1 MINALLIAIDVQNFI
16 NSLPYVGL
24 GMLGVFIVIG
34 AIILIMTA
42 MIKIENKVIQNKKNK
57 EQDNN

>member
-1 MINALLIAIDVQNFI
+1 MLNLLLLTIDFQNFI

-34 AIILIMTA
+34 TIILIMTA
-42 MIKIENKVIQNKKNK
+42 MIKIENKVKENKKSK
-57 EQDNN
+57 ENDNN

>member
-1 MINALLIAIDVQNFI
+1 MINLLLMTIDVQNFI

-42 MIKIENKVIQNKKNK
+42 MIKIENKIIENKKNK
-57 EQDNN
+57 ENDKE